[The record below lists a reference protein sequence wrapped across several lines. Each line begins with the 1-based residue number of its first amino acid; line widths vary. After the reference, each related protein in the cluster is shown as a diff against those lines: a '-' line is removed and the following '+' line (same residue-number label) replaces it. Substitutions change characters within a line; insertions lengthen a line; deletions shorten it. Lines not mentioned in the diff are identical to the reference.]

1 MRSAR
6 WETILPV
13 RILVVDD
20 SRSFRQHI
28 CTMLAKLPNFQV
40 ICEVSDGLA
49 AVHKAKQLQ
58 PDLILL
64 DVDLPKL
71 NGIAAGRKIRKLS
84 PESKIVF
91 VSQES
96 SVEVVQEA
104 LNLGARAYVQ
114 KSKIATDLQAAIDS
128 VLEGGTFVSES
139 LTPDVP

>member
-20 SRSFRQHI
+20 SESFRQHI

-40 ICEVSDGLA
+40 ICEVSDGLE

-58 PDLILL
+58 PDVILL
-64 DVDLPKL
+64 DVGLPQL
-71 NGIAAGRKIRKLS
+71 NGIAAGRQIRKLS

-128 VLEGGTFVSES
+128 VLEGGTFVSNG

>member
-1 MRSAR
+1 
-6 WETILPV
+6 
-13 RILVVDD
+13 
-20 SRSFRQHI
+20 
-28 CTMLAKLPNFQV
+28 MLAKLPNFQV

-64 DVDLPKL
+64 DVGLPQL